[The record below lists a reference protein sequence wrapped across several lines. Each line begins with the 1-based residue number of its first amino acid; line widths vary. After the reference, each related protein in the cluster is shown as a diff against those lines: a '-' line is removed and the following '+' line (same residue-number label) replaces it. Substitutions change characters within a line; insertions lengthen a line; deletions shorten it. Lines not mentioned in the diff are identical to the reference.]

1 MTSRSFD
8 LLNSKIY
15 WSRWSVDLRWMIEPY
30 GATLILGDLVF
41 WQLSPS
47 LAVSISMFHFFLF
60 WCCST
65 NSLHFSQIS
74 SIFHS
79 FDRALIHFVCQNF
92 ASLFGS
98 LLPRRSNQ
106 WFHIE
111 VFRRASP
118 KTSLLITTHI
128 FCLFSL
134 CWLSSQHCFSRLSNL
149 RGVLLNCL
157 KLWKVY
163 DTVSDAVEREV
174 QFASKILTPLKTWHH
189 S

>member
-1 MTSRSFD
+1 M
-8 LLNSKIY
+8 IY
-15 WSRWSVDLRWMIEPY
+15 WSSWSVDLRWMIEQY
-30 GATLILGDLVF
+30 GATFILDDFVF

-47 LAVSISMFHFFLF
+47 LTVSISMFHFFLF

-74 SIFHS
+74 FIFHS

-98 LLPRRSNQ
+98 LLPHRSIQ
-106 WFHIE
+106 WSHIE

-128 FCLFSL
+128 FCLLIVLSTLFFRHCPICGESFSTV
-134 CWLSSQHCFSRLSNL
+134 WNSE
-149 RGVLLNCL
+149 
-157 KLWKVY
+157 KY

-174 QFASKILTPLKTWHH
+174 QFAS
-189 S
+189 